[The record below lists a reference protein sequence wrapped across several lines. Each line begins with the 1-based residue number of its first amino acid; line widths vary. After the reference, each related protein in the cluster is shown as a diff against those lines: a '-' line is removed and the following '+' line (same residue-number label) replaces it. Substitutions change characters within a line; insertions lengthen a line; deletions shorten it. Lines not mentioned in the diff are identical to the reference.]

1 VYRKCFSSVAKGGA
15 ALSRSAHGRNHPGVA
30 VLGGIGFAVSLLART
45 TDLLT
50 GKSSEFVYAGDWQ
63 ITVCQ
68 VDYAFLFE
76 EKLPMTNNVVPPQ
89 DFEKKCKQAEREH
102 EARKLELLLE
112 RVKKQIEHRDD
123 PTQKKVDVPKRSLL
137 AVSNGPSLL
146 PSRSVIFER

>member
-1 VYRKCFSSVAKGGA
+1 
-15 ALSRSAHGRNHPGVA
+15 
-30 VLGGIGFAVSLLART
+30 
-45 TDLLT
+45 
-50 GKSSEFVYAGDWQ
+50 
-63 ITVCQ
+63 
-68 VDYAFLFE
+68 
-76 EKLPMTNNVVPPQ
+76 MTNNVIPPQ

-112 RVKKQIEHRDD
+112 RVKKQIEHRND